1 MNFLLL
7 NHSVQS
13 NQNALSLREEL
24 KAITPQLE
32 EMQKRKNDR
41 LSQFLQV
48 IEQIRKISTEVWPN
62 GRAQYKMNVDESDLS
77 TRKLEEFQR
86 QLEALQNEKVC
97 SYFRQKWKKK
107 MIAFGSSN
115 HLIFIPSQ
123 YNELL

>member
-107 MIAFGSSN
+107 K
-115 HLIFIPSQ
+115 
-123 YNELL
+123 

>member
-107 MIAFGSSN
+107 NDSFWFLKSSYL
-115 HLIFIPSQ
+115 HPFSI
-123 YNELL
+123 